1 LVDLS
6 EEYLIRVESLKKHFP
21 LKQGFFQTLLSK
33 DELTVKAVDGISF
46 GLRKGEIF
54 GLAGESGSGKTTTG
68 RLLVRLT
75 DPTEG
80 AVYFEGKDITLAL
93 RPKLK
98 TLGKVRK
105 GTVCSIPSCGRAAK
119 KSISPIDVS
128 RAGLEVPSSSENA
141 YLCTM
146 HFKEVKKKLTT
157 RPRLK
162 TSGKVESGAK
172 CSIAGCGRLAKK
184 SVSPQDVSSTGI
196 QTIADNGYLCNEHFK
211 EVEKNLYGWQNLK
224 DLRRMMQIVF
234 QDPFESLDPRM
245 TIKEIVAE
253 PVRVQKVA
261 KNEGEVEARV
271 KAVMSEVELV
281 PPENFLYRFPH
292 ELSGGQR
299 QRVAVAR
306 AFVLDP
312 KFVVADEPVSMLDV
326 SIRAEILN
334 LMVDL
339 VQKKG
344 TSIIFIT
351 HDLAVAK
358 HICNRI
364 AVMYLGKMM
373 EMSESDTL
381 IDSPLHPYTQALIA
395 AVPSV
400 DPSHKRGD
408 VISGEIPSPVYPPPG
423 CRFNTR
429 CPYAHNRCT
438 IEEPLL
444 LEVEKGH
451 FVACHLYS

>member
-1 LVDLS
+1 MS
-6 EEYLIRVESLKKHFP
+6 EEYLIRVENLKKHFP
-21 LKQGFFQTLLSK
+21 LKKGFFQTLLSRE
-33 DELTVKAVDGISF
+33 ELTVKAVDGVSF

-75 DPTEG
+75 DPSEG

-98 TLGKVRK
+98 TLGRTKK
-105 GTVCSIPSCGRAAK
+105 GTVCSVAGCGRAAR
-119 KSISPIDVS
+119 KSISPTDVS
-128 RAGLEVPSSSENA
+128 RAGLEASSSAEKA
-141 YLCTM
+141 YLCTI
-146 HFKEVKKKLTT
+146 HFKDVKKKLTT

-162 TSGKVESGAK
+162 TLGRVKKGTV
-172 CSIAGCGRLAKK
+172 CSVAGCGRPAKK
-184 SVSPQDVSSTGI
+184 SVSPQDVSNTGV
-196 QTIADNGYLCNEHFK
+196 QTIADNGYLCKQHYK

-245 TIKEIVAE
+245 TIKEIIAE
-253 PVRVQKVA
+253 PVRVQKAA
-261 KNEGEVEARV
+261 KNEAEVEARV
-271 KAVMSEVELV
+271 KAVMNEVELV

-358 HICNRI
+358 HICDRI
-364 AVMYLGKMM
+364 AVMYLGKVM
-373 EMSESDTL
+373 EMSESGTL
-381 IDSPLHPYTQALIA
+381 IDTPLHPYTQALIA

-408 VISGEIPSPVYPPPG
+408 VISGEIPSPVFPPSG
-423 CRFNTR
+423 CRFHTR
-429 CPYAHNRCT
+429 CPYAHTRCT
-438 IEEPLL
+438 IEEPPL

-451 FVACHLYS
+451 FVACHLYT